1 MTAPDWERVKEI
13 FTAATEM
20 AEAERAAYLRR
31 ACAGDAPLQGEVESL
46 IASHQSAGG
55 FLEDAAVTE
64 AAGLVERELTEQ
76 WIGRRVGAYVLIEE
90 LGRGGMGQVFRAR
103 RADGEYHSEVAIKL
117 VRAGYES
124 QLVLRRFLAERQ
136 ILAKLVHP
144 AIARLLDGGTTADNV
159 PYLVMEL
166 IDGVP
171 IDQYCA
177 EQELPIAA
185 RLRLFLSVCE
195 AVSYAHRHL
204 VVHRDLKPSNILIT
218 RDQSVKLL
226 DFGVAKALDSL
237 APAGANQPTV
247 TLLRALTVG
256 FASPEQ
262 IRGEPITTASD
273 VYSLGVL
280 LYHLLTGGSPYRS
293 ADSAVSVVAREICEQ
308 SPALPS
314 ATHARVHCGT
324 SERHWRTQLSGDL
337 DSVVMR
343 ALQKDPAQ
351 RFSSV
356 DLLAADLRRHLD
368 HRPVLARS
376 HALGDRMKKFVR
388 RHRLATAVSAAAVM
402 AVATSVALVGRHER
416 IAAQESALRLAAT
429 HRTARLL
436 LEQLQSRRSETAAT
450 GTEPDIEPLLRR
462 LEALA
467 ASTDDEALRVELEK
481 SVTGLRASGHSPGI
495 LSRGQ
500 GVGEPADHL

>member
-64 AAGLVERELTEQ
+64 AAGLVERELTQQ

-103 RADGEYHSEVAIKL
+103 RADGQYHAEVAIKL

-256 FASPEQ
+256 FASPE
-262 IRGEPITTASD
+262 RSEERRVGKECRSRW
-273 VYSLGVL
+273 
-280 LYHLLTGGSPYRS
+280 SPY
-293 ADSAVSVVAREICEQ
+293 
-308 SPALPS
+308 
-314 ATHARVHCGT
+314 H
-324 SERHWRTQLSGDL
+324 
-337 DSVVMR
+337 
-343 ALQKDPAQ
+343 
-351 RFSSV
+351 
-356 DLLAADLRRHLD
+356 
-368 HRPVLARS
+368 
-376 HALGDRMKKFVR
+376 
-388 RHRLATAVSAAAVM
+388 
-402 AVATSVALVGRHER
+402 
-416 IAAQESALRLAAT
+416 
-429 HRTARLL
+429 
-436 LEQLQSRRSETAAT
+436 
-450 GTEPDIEPLLRR
+450 
-462 LEALA
+462 
-467 ASTDDEALRVELEK
+467 
-481 SVTGLRASGHSPGI
+481 
-495 LSRGQ
+495 
-500 GVGEPADHL
+500 